1 MVFLFVPNLI
11 GYLRFVFLFAVFP
24 LYRNRPLLALIC
36 YGLSQVLDA
45 FDGMAARYFKQ
56 STRFGAVLDMVCDRA
71 SNGVMLAILAG
82 LYPEWSWVFLGDIVL
97 DLVSHWYQMYV
108 SLLRGQ
114 HHKESQS
121 SWKLLNLYYGNK
133 KVLFTLVAGNEI
145 FLIAAF
151 IHANR
156 QLLGLCQNCE
166 YLNLAAL
173 AIGLVLFLVKKLM
186 SVIQL
191 ISASQKLAELDIA
204 DRLQK
209 QN

>member
-1 MVFLFVPNLI
+1 MVFLFVPNII
-11 GYLRFVFLFAVFP
+11 GYLRFAFLFAVFP
-24 LYRNRPLLALIC
+24 LYRNQPLAALVC
-36 YGLSQVLDA
+36 YGLSQILDA

-114 HHKESQS
+114 HHKEAPSR
-121 SWKLLNLYYGNK
+121 WRLLNLYYGSK

-145 FLIAAF
+145 FLLTAY

-156 QLLGLCQNCE
+156 
-166 YLNLAAL
+166 
-173 AIGLVLFLVKKLM
+173 
-186 SVIQL
+186 
-191 ISASQKLAELDIA
+191 
-204 DRLQK
+204 
-209 QN
+209 